1 MNILLVGVQGSGKG
15 TQARKIENQYGF
27 LLFETGQT
35 LRDIAKGDND
45 FSKRIHQRINVE
57 GKLADDVDVAKVIAD
72 YAEENK
78 GENII
83 FDGAIRNLAQNKI
96 IASLLGEFVVFYFV
110 LDFDVAIKRLTG
122 RKVDSITGESFPS
135 NFPKDVNPKT
145 GNPLIVRPDD
155 GELTTIQTRMDI
167 FKNDTLPLI
176 DIWKAEGRKIF
187 EFDASKTENEI
198 FADVEEVLKNIL

>member
-1 MNILLVGVQGSGKG
+1 MNILLVWVQGSGKW

-57 GKLADDVDVAKVIAD
+57 WKLADDVDVAKVIAD

-78 GENII
+78 WENII
-83 FDGAIRNLAQNKI
+83 FDWAIRNLAQNKI
-96 IASLLGEFVVFYFV
+96 IASLLWEFVVFYFV
-110 LDFDVAIKRLTG
+110 LDFDVAIKRLTW
-122 RKVDSITGESFPS
+122 RKVDSITWESFPS

-145 GNPLIVRPDD
+145 WNPLIVRPDD

-176 DIWKAEGRKIF
+176 DIWKAEWRKIF